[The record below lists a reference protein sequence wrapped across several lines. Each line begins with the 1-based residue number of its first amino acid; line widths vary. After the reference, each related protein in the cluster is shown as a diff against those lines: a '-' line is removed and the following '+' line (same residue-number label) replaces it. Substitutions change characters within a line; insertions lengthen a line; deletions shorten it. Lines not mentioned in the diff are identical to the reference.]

1 MTFNSECEC
10 QIFETTTNTVA
21 ASGMCVVPTRD
32 LFFPHKNRVKINH
45 KSKAST
51 IKTQGGH

>member
-51 IKTQGGH
+51 IKTQGGY

>member
-10 QIFETTTNTVA
+10 QIFETTTSIVA
-21 ASGMCVVPTRD
+21 ASGMYAVPTRD
-32 LFFPHKNRVKINH
+32 FFFPHKNRVKINH

-51 IKTQGGH
+51 TKTQGGY